1 MLELEYIDHDF
12 LLSSADSLLSSAFSA
27 AVSMEKAT
35 FLYLQTNKLLLLV
48 PRGIIDSTSN
58 YERQQNQKHSIY
70 VVKAEYLRGHGVAR
84 HHSGGDQEEP
94 ADIDKVD
101 TAINSKR
108 FLGML
113 IMVDML
119 ATLVL
124 MMAHWADSCC
134 CHMKIPGQHA
144 FSTRE
149 KRSYWKRL
157 LKGVVFF
164 PTCFVTLRQ
173 IRFNF

>member
-1 MLELEYIDHDF
+1 MLSAWIAFVSPVGLACGF
-12 LLSSADSLLSSAFSA
+12 SSSVQFGMVDRGGSLLIP
-27 AVSMEKAT
+27 
-35 FLYLQTNKLLLLV
+35 Y
-48 PRGIIDSTSN
+48 
-58 YERQQNQKHSIY
+58 QKHSIY
-70 VVKAEYLRGHGVAR
+70 DVKADYLRGHGVAR
-84 HHSGGDQEEP
+84 PHSGGDQEEP